1 MFKKKK
7 KKPQI
12 LYCYL
17 LLLPHLSLSQTNF
30 LGKLTLQNIS
40 TSSLHLQL
48 LPPGTYNPQ
57 ILISAVFPVPQD
69 VSDHCLFSSL
79 LPRVSHGFSPIPLRP
94 FFSHLCQLVFLCLG
108 LLIVLVPQASSCAQV
123 SLPLA
128 ISLGK
133 FICSQCLLYTNSMLI
148 TLKRIFWL
156 QFCLSASSIHEIAD
170 WRLSCLL
177 VWVTLLEGLVSQG
190 GDKILGKL
198 EISRG
203 DAGSISELVGPGKRF
218 RVSV

>member
-1 MFKKKK
+1 MQSLALEPELYVLCYMLLRRRGRRSRRKKKA
-7 KKPQI
+7 PNT
-12 LYCYL
+12 
-17 LLLPHLSLSQTNF
+17 LLLPFAAASSFSFTDKF
-30 LGKLTLQNIS
+30 LGKIDFTKYLHFL
-40 TSSLHLQL
+40 TSSSTAPTRHLQ
-48 LPPGTYNPQ
+48 PPNFDFSP
-57 ILISAVFPVPQD
+57 VFPVPQD

-148 TLKRIFWL
+148 TLKCIFWL
-156 QFCLSASSIHEIAD
+156 QLCLSASSIHEIAD
-170 WRLSCLL
+170 WRFSCLL
-177 VWVTLLEGLVSQG
+177 V
-190 GDKILGKL
+190 
-198 EISRG
+198 
-203 DAGSISELVGPGKRF
+203 
-218 RVSV
+218 